1 MREVG
6 SGPNRKVDEF
16 AMGSPY
22 FGAQVDVDLGR
33 TVFLTVDDIG
43 VKRSSDGGSGFWII
57 THLVDIV
64 VHVATAIESQ
74 QTLRTIACDVHA

>member
-1 MREVG
+1 MREIG

-33 TVFLTVDDIG
+33 TVFLTVDNIG
-43 VKRSSDGGSGFWII
+43 VKRSSGGSSGFWIVA
-57 THLVDIV
+57 HLVDVV
-64 VHVATAIESQ
+64 VHVATAIESKQ
-74 QTLRTIACDVHA
+74 ALRTIARDVHS